1 MDFNCNAR
9 THYFYKLKRYFTQKS
24 TRESILD
31 FNARTASL
39 PVPPNRVWFKKLGAR
54 THSIRLKVFSRVAQ
68 IVILGFPSRGSGDE
82 ERKRGKGEGG
92 DISPTSSKNG
102 VFVLNM
108 VKEGPNRV

>member
-1 MDFNCNAR
+1 M
-9 THYFYKLKRYFTQKS
+9 
-24 TRESILD
+24 D

-82 ERKRGKGEGG
+82 ERKRGEGG
-92 DISPTSSKNG
+92 RR
-102 VFVLNM
+102 
-108 VKEGPNRV
+108 KEGREEEEGGVGVMKKRE

>member
-9 THYFYKLKRYFTQKS
+9 THYFYKLKRYYTQKS
-24 TRESILD
+24 TRDSILD

-39 PVPPNRVWFKKLGAR
+39 PVPLNRVWFKKLGAR

-82 ERKRGKGEGG
+82 ERKRGGRGRGG
-92 DISPTSSKNG
+92 IFHPEALKM
-102 VFVLNM
+102 VFLY
-108 VKEGPNRV
+108 